1 MAFTALYAILI
12 LILSGAFAIQGKIIK
27 KVLTLLENLAT
38 HLRNVAF
45 FM

>member
-1 MAFTALYAILI
+1 MALAALYAILV
-12 LILSGAFAIQGKIIK
+12 LINSGAFAIQGKIMK
-27 KVLTLLENLAT
+27 KVFTLLENLAT